1 MQAADRSAPPSAPR
15 GRTPT
20 SVTLSATALVAGTII
35 LLWYA
40 PSSYQ
45 IYLGLHIVAAVVW
58 VGGDVTLTTLGVVF
72 QRRQDA
78 ETLAAIGKVGAWIGP
93 RVYTPAAFALF
104 ALGVALVQ
112 KGNWG
117 WGTLWLDLAIAGWAI
132 ATGIGVL
139 FVGPELGRIDRDV
152 AAHGAESPQVEE
164 RVRRL
169 LAIFRFDT
177 ALLILIVID
186 MTAKPVF

>member
-1 MQAADRSAPPSAPR
+1 MDTVPSAPSVR
-15 GRTPT
+15 ATPT
-20 SVTLSATALVAGTII
+20 SVMLSGITLVAGAIV
-35 LLWYA
+35 LLWFA

-45 IYLGLHIVAAVVW
+45 IYLTLHVLAAVIW
-58 VGGDVTLTTLGVVF
+58 VGGDATLTTLGIVF

-78 ETLAAIGKVGAWIGP
+78 ATLAAIGKVGAWIGP

-104 ALGVALVQ
+104 ALGVVLIE
-112 KGNWG
+112 KGSWG
-117 WGTLWLDLAIAGWAI
+117 WGILWLDLSIAGWAI
-132 ATGIGVL
+132 ATSVGVL

-152 AAHGAESPQVEE
+152 EAFGPQSPEVD
-164 RVRRL
+164 RRIRRL

-186 MTAKPVF
+186 MVAKPTF